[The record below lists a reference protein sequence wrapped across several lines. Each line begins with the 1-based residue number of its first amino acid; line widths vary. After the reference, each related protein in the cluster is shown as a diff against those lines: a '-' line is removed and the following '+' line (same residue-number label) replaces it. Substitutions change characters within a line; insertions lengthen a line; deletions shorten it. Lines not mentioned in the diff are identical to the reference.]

1 MELSTEEIGEV
12 TVVSVLTQVID
23 AGNADEFKT
32 GFASI
37 VKESKKIVLELS
49 RVNFID
55 SSGCGS
61 LLSCHRQIKRLGGDL
76 KICGVQ
82 EMVRTLFDLV
92 RMYRVV
98 DIFDSKEEAVKAFL
112 T

>member
-1 MELSTEEIGEV
+1 MELSTEKIGDI
-12 TVVSVLTQVID
+12 TVIWVLTEVLD
-23 AGNADEFKT
+23 AGNTDEFKT

-37 VKESKKIVLELS
+37 VEESKKIVLELS

-61 LLSCHRQIKRLGGDL
+61 LLSCHRQTKNLGGDL

-82 EMVRTLFDLV
+82 ETVRTLFELV
-92 RMYRVV
+92 RIDRVIDV
-98 DIFDSKEEAVKAFL
+98 FASKEEAVKAF
-112 T
+112 

>member
-1 MELSTEEIGEV
+1 MELSTEKIGEV
-12 TVVSVLTQVID
+12 IVVSLLTEVLD

-37 VKESKKIVLELS
+37 AEESKKIVLELS

-61 LLSCHRQIKRLGGDL
+61 LLSCHRQIKSLGGDL
-76 KICGVQ
+76 KICGMQ
-82 EMVRTLFDLV
+82 ETVRMVFELV
-92 RMYRVV
+92 RMDRII
-98 DIFDSKEEAVKAFL
+98 DLFDSKEEAVKAF
-112 T
+112 

>member
-1 MELSTEEIGEV
+1 MELSTEKIGDI
-12 TVVSVLTQVID
+12 TVVGVLTEILD
-23 AGNADEFKT
+23 AGNTDEFKT

-37 VKESKKIVLELS
+37 IEESKKIVLELS

-61 LLSCHRQIKRLGGDL
+61 LLSCYRQTKNLGGDL

-82 EMVRTLFDLV
+82 ETVRTLFELV
-92 RMYRVV
+92 RIDRVIDV
-98 DIFDSKEEAVKAFL
+98 FASKEEAVKAF
-112 T
+112 

>member
-1 MELSTEEIGEV
+1 MELNTEEIGEV

-23 AGNADEFKT
+23 AGNADDFKT

-37 VKESKKIVLELS
+37 VKGCKKIVLELS

-61 LLSCHRQIKRLGGDL
+61 LLSCHRQIKSLGGDL
-76 KICGVQ
+76 KICGPQ

>member
-1 MELSTEEIGEV
+1 MELSTEKIGDI
-12 TVVSVLTQVID
+12 TVVGVLTEVLD
-23 AGNADEFKT
+23 AGNTDEFKT

-37 VKESKKIVLELS
+37 IEESKKIVLELS

-61 LLSCHRQIKRLGGDL
+61 LLSCHKQTKNLGGDL

-82 EMVRTLFDLV
+82 ETVRTLFELV
-92 RMYRVV
+92 RIDRII
-98 DIFDSKEEAVKAFL
+98 DIFDSKEEAAKAF
-112 T
+112 

>member
-32 GFASI
+32 GFDSI

-61 LLSCHRQIKRLGGDL
+61 LLSCHRQTKSLGGDL

-92 RMYRVV
+92 RMYRVI
-98 DIFDSKEEAVKAFL
+98 DIFNSKEEAVKAFG